1 MGRSRGGL
9 STKIH
14 LLADGAGR
22 PLRFILTPGQAADIT
37 SAPALLE
44 GIKAKAV
51 IADKGYD
58 SNAFRG
64 LIRGKRMRVVIPP
77 TRTRK
82 RAIRYDKEIYKQR
95 NLVERCFNKLKHF
108 RRIATRFDRLDCHF
122 MAVLHLAATMIWLR

>member
-1 MGRSRGGL
+1 M
-9 STKIH
+9 
-14 LLADGAGR
+14 DGCGR
-22 PLRFILTPGQAADIT
+22 PLRFILTPGQAADIS

-58 SNAFRG
+58 SRAFRD
-64 LIRGKRMRVVIPP
+64 LIRSQRMRVVIPS
-77 TRTRK
+77 TRSRK

-108 RRIATRFDRLDCHF
+108 RRIATRFDRLDRHF
-122 MAVLHLAATMIWLR
+122 MAALHLAATMIWLK